1 MAAALATLATER
13 SISAVRM
20 TKVRPVAMIAVTE
33 MPRSTL
39 VRLPTVR
46 NDGLARPNTTTRKIR
61 VMNGAMLR
69 SWPLIQPLPPGRLPT
84 AIASAFN
91 AIVLCPSR
99 RGEQLVLADGL
110 VRELVR
116 DGPALHHHDPVGERE
131 HRLGLG
137 RDHHHSNA
145 LVPHLT
151 HDLHHVVLR
160 PHVHAAGGLGENQHL
175 RQEGQPLGERH
186 LLLVAAGEGAQP
198 AVDVGRA
205 DPQALDVALAAL
217 ALEGGPEP
225 DRGDALQRGDRHVL
239 IERLAAEQ
247 HRAGAL
253 RYEG

>member
-46 NDGLARPNTTTRKIR
+46 NDGLAKPNTTIRKIR

-84 AIASAFN
+84 ATASAFN

-137 RDHHHSNA
+137 RDHHDA
-145 LVPHLT
+145 DTLVPHLA
-151 HDLHHVVLR
+151 HDLPHVVLGAVF
-160 PHVHAAGGLGENQHL
+160 HAGGGLREDQHL
-175 RQEGQPLGERH
+175 RQVGQPLGQRH
-186 LLLVAAGEGAQP
+186 LLLVATREG
-198 AVDVGRA
+198 
-205 DPQALDVALAAL
+205 
-217 ALEGGPEP
+217 
-225 DRGDALQRGDRHVL
+225 
-239 IERLAAEQ
+239 
-247 HRAGAL
+247 
-253 RYEG
+253 

>member
-99 RGEQLVLADGL
+99 PGAQLVLADGL
-110 VRELVR
+110 VRELVHHR
-116 DGPALHHHDPVGERE
+116 PALHHHHP
-131 HRLGLG
+131 
-137 RDHHHSNA
+137 A
-145 LVPHLT
+145 AQ
-151 HDLHHVVLR
+151 R
-160 PHVHAAGGLGENQHL
+160 PHRPGLDRGH
-175 RQEGQPLGERH
+175 H
-186 LLLVAAGEGAQP
+186 
-198 AVDVGRA
+198 D
-205 DPQALDVALAAL
+205 AL
-217 ALEGGPEP
+217 AL
-225 DRGDALQRGDRHVL
+225 V
-239 IERLAAEQ
+239 
-247 HRAGAL
+247 
-253 RYEG
+253 